1 MTLDNLDWEVSKL
14 RRDVEALELENQ
26 ALYKN
31 ILADAERIDRE
42 LANQRWAIAQMQR
55 MLVRGGLAQ
64 VTDFERGDW
73 WISKCGGLG
82 L

>member
-1 MTLDNLDWEVSKL
+1 MILDNLDWEVSKL

-42 LANQRWAIAQMQR
+42 LAEQRLAIAQMQR

-64 VTDFERGDW
+64 VTDFERGD
-73 WISKCGGLG
+73 
-82 L
+82 

>member
-1 MTLDNLDWEVSKL
+1 MILDNLDWEVSKL

-64 VTDFERGDW
+64 VTDFERGD
-73 WISKCGGLG
+73 
-82 L
+82 